1 MACAGRM
8 NPGWRRLSS
17 TGTLDAPEPIARMRK
32 LIRSYLPDSD
42 SLRRNRWLAP
52 FADSLGH
59 PRLWR
64 LNRHSCA
71 GGVAVGLFSGLIPG
85 PLQMLGAALLSVLLR
100 VNLPLA
106 MLVTFYTNPLT
117 IVPLY
122 AMAWAYGR
130 AVMPLLGMTLPAGA
144 RFSAPQIPDDAGFAD
159 WMDALVTWFMA
170 LGEPLLI
177 GLPLLALTLAAIGYV
192 TVLGLWRWHLVRAWQ
207 RRAESRKARSC

>member
-1 MACAGRM
+1 MKK
-8 NPGWRRLSS
+8 
-17 TGTLDAPEPIARMRK
+17 I
-32 LIRSYLPDSD
+32 IRSYLPDTE

-52 FADSLGH
+52 FADTLGH

-71 GGVAVGLFSGLIPG
+71 GGVAVGLFAGLIPG

-106 MLVTFYTNPLT
+106 LVVTFYSNPLT

-122 AMAWAYGR
+122 AVAWAYGR
-130 AVMPLLGMTLPAGA
+130 LVMPLLGLQMPEGA
-144 RFSAPQIPDDAGFAD
+144 RFQAPVIPDDAGFTG
-159 WMDALVTWFMA
+159 WIEALTHWFLA

-177 GLPLLALTLAAIGYV
+177 GLPLLALTLAGLGYV
-192 TVLGLWRWHLVRAWQ
+192 AVLGTWRWHLIRNWR
-207 RRAESRKARSC
+207 RRAERRRRPEC

>member
-1 MACAGRM
+1 MKK
-8 NPGWRRLSS
+8 
-17 TGTLDAPEPIARMRK
+17 I
-32 LIRSYLPDSD
+32 IRSYLPDTE

-52 FADSLGH
+52 FADTLGH

-71 GGVAVGLFSGLIPG
+71 GGVAVGLFAGLIPG

-106 MLVTFYTNPLT
+106 LVVTFYSNPLT

-122 AMAWAYGR
+122 AVAWAYGR
-130 AVMPLLGMTLPAGA
+130 LVMPLLGLQMPEGA
-144 RFSAPQIPDDAGFAD
+144 QFHAPVIPDDAGFSGWMHALAD
-159 WMDALVTWFMA
+159 WFFA

-177 GLPLLALTLAAIGYV
+177 GLPLLALTLAALGYV
-192 TVLGLWRWHLVRAWQ
+192 AVLGTWRWHLIRSWR
-207 RRAESRKARSC
+207 RRAERRRKR